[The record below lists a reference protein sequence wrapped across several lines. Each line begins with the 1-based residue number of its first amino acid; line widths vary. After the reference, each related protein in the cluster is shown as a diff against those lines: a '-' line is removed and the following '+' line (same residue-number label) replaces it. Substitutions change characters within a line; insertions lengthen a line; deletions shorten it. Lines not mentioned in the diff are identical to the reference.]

1 MPHSIRPIR
10 PLAILLTAALCL
22 PTLRTAAQP
31 LPLSTCGESAS
42 AATYVPETDT
52 LLLTV
57 ERLLELGVEN
67 SLRLQA
73 GRIEE
78 DALVIRESTRSCK
91 PHNLNTEEKK

>member
-57 ERLLELGVEN
+57 ERLLELGVKTASVSRPAASRKRPAATAAARPARN
-67 SLRLQA
+67 VCR
-73 GRIEE
+73 R
-78 DALVIRESTRSCK
+78 
-91 PHNLNTEEKK
+91 